1 MKKMQTIHTCKK
13 RGEQFILK
21 SRTIPNLELST
32 RDALYYIAN
41 NEPIPANF
49 IKKVVD
55 ANNDG
60 IIDTEFRML
69 EALDEL
75 QIHEARKSYLLSKKA
90 DILKSATKPIAPSD
104 DGSIKQETDGE
115 EVEK

>member
-1 MKKMQTIHTCKK
+1 MKQIQTIHTCKK
-13 RGEQFILK
+13 RGEQFIMK
-21 SRTIPNLELST
+21 SRTIPGLDIST
-32 RDALYYIAN
+32 RDALQYLSN

-55 ANNDG
+55 VNNDG

-69 EALDEL
+69 ETLDEL
-75 QIHEARKSYLLSKKA
+75 CIHEARKSYLLSKRA
-90 DILKSATKPIAPSD
+90 DILKSASKPVAPSD
-104 DGSIKQETDGE
+104 EPLKKPETDGE